1 MRTPSPSR
9 RALLAVALAVA
20 AGPLAACGSG
30 RGEQAGNTPSD
41 PAGSAT
47 AGTTSPAPGVP
58 AGTAAAGAAAVQ
70 DAGAALFRAAATAA
84 PGDLALSPL
93 SVHLALAMTALGARG
108 ATAREFAAVLHAPDA
123 GRQARDLNA
132 LVAHLRGLARP
143 VPIGDGETFQPRFDL
158 ADALWGQ
165 RGLPWSAPYL
175 AALSTGFGAALR
187 QADFTTAADA
197 ARREIN
203 AWVAGTTHDTVP
215 ELLPAGAVTADS
227 RLVLVNALYLK
238 ARWQQTFTRTA
249 PGDFTRGD
257 GRRVQAQLMHLEAP
271 VRYGT
276 GPGWQAVQLRYLAPG
291 GGTEPFPGYA
301 MTLVLPDPGRMP
313 DLVAGLDGARLRHVL
328 AAPAPA
334 ALTLTVPRWRTR
346 TAVALADVLAG
357 LGLRT
362 AFTRDADF
370 SGMTTSPQGLAI
382 DAVRHQGY
390 VSVDE
395 NGTEASAATSV
406 EMGMSGV
413 IPQREVT
420 FDRPFLYVIHDVPT
434 ATPLFLGRVDD
445 PSAA

>member
-9 RALLAVALAVA
+9 RALLAVALATA
-20 AGPLAACGSG
+20 AGPLTACGSG
-30 RGEQAGNTPSD
+30 RGDRAGDAPSG
-41 PAGSAT
+41 PTGTAT
-47 AGTTSPAPGVP
+47 GGTATGGTVTG
-58 AGTAAAGAAAVQ
+58 GTAAAAATAVQ

-108 ATAREFAAVLHAPDA
+108 ATAREFAAVLHASDA

-132 LVAHLRGLARP
+132 LVTHLRGLARP
-143 VPIGDGETFQPRFDL
+143 VPVADGQSFQPRFDL

-165 RGLPWSAPYL
+165 RGLPWAAPYL

-197 ARREIN
+197 TRREIN

-215 ELLPAGAVTADS
+215 ELLPAGAVRADS

-238 ARWQQTFTRTA
+238 ARWQQPFTRTA
-249 PGDFTRGD
+249 PGAFTRGD
-257 GRRVQAQLMHLEAP
+257 GRRVQVPLMHLEAP

-276 GPGWQAVQLRYLAPG
+276 GPGWQAVQLRYLAAG
-291 GGTEPFPGYA
+291 GGAEPFPGYA
-301 MTLVLPDPGRMP
+301 TTLVLPDAGRLP
-313 DLVAGLDGARLRHVL
+313 DLVAGLDGARLRQIL

-334 ALTLTVPRWRTR
+334 GLTLTLPRWRTR
-346 TAVALADVLAG
+346 TAVTLTGILAG

-362 AFTRDADF
+362 AFTPEADF

-406 EMGMSGV
+406 EMGVSAV
-413 IPQREVT
+413 VPQREVT